1 MKQCPRCGAEIPDA
15 VFCCPEC
22 NYALDVPQ
30 IKRDYDSYY
39 EDVQPIDIAE
49 TKKRNSRAVAVWK
62 VGLIV
67 CGFVL
72 AISACVAVLCLL

>member
-1 MKQCPRCGAEIPDA
+1 MKQCPKCGAGIPDA

-22 NYALDVPQ
+22 NYVLDVPQ
-30 IKRDYDSYY
+30 EKRGYDKYY
-39 EDVQPIDIAE
+39 EDVQPIDAAE
-49 TKKRNSRAVAVWK
+49 TKKRNNRTDVAWK